1 MLSHSAPALELTRC
15 TAQSITP
22 RFLKSSETSSKL
34 NLVGS
39 GAVNKK
45 PTRGSTGGFLLR
57 NWRSLF
63 AEYRN
68 EHECRWIGKIWRRSF
83 FWRRFGNFF
92 RFLSPTEIFGVLT
105 INRADTATG

>member
-1 MLSHSAPALELTRC
+1 MLSHSVLALGLMRC
-15 TAQSITP
+15 TVQSIIP
-22 RFLKSSETSSKL
+22 RFLKSSETSFKL
-34 NLVGS
+34 NLVGC
-39 GAVNKK
+39 GPINKK
-45 PTRGSTGGFLLR
+45 THPRSTGGFLLR
-57 NWRSLF
+57 NWVSLF

-68 EHECRWIGKIWRRSF
+68 EHECRRIGKIWRRSF